1 MKITIIGISK
11 TTDYIIDKIINH
23 SDDISV
29 YSNNRDFNFEN
40 KNLNNN
46 IEIFSGIDLEENIEK
61 ISESSDIVFLLSESD
76 PFNSFSYQ
84 KIINFNPNKKIVM
97 LISDKE
103 IFDMYKEKNYSVISP
118 FGIDENDFSYLI
130 KE

>member
-61 ISESSDIVFLLSESD
+61 ISE
-76 PFNSFSYQ
+76 
-84 KIINFNPNKKIVM
+84 
-97 LISDKE
+97 
-103 IFDMYKEKNYSVISP
+103 
-118 FGIDENDFSYLI
+118 
-130 KE
+130 